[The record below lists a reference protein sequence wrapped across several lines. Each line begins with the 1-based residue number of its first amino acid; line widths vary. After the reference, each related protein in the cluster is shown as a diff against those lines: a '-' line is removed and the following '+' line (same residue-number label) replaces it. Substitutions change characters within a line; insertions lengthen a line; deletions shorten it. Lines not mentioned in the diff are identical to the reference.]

1 MKKKKRLVWQI
12 FPAFF
17 LIALA
22 SLAVAIWFASNA
34 LNFFF
39 LKQTAFDLKDHLALL
54 QHQIRPHFQ
63 DPQFQRID
71 QICNEAGQLTDTR
84 FTVILPDGRVVG
96 DSRENPVHMDNHAD
110 RPEVRAARDAGYGQS
125 MRYSKTL
132 DRNLLYVAT
141 AMRDGERLIA
151 VTRAALP
158 VVFLDE
164 QKQAIQWRM
173 AGGGLVIAV
182 LVGVISLLASRKI
195 SRPIEELRIGA
206 EVFASGELERKLA
219 IPETE
224 ELASLAEAMNE
235 MADQLDRRIQ
245 TVVDQRNELET
256 VLASMHEGVV
266 AINTAETII
275 NMNQAAADM
284 FENEREKAAGRS
296 VQEVVRNLELQNF
309 VREALATDEAQESDI
324 SLFTPA
330 ETILNI
336 HSSPIRDSEGQ
347 RIGTLLVMADVT
359 KLRRLEN
366 MRRDFVANVSHEIK
380 TPLTA
385 IKGYVETLVNQEVDS
400 KDDYE
405 RFLGIINKHVNR
417 LDAIVEDLLSL
428 SRIERAVDIAE
439 SPLDFTEARIGDI
452 IQTAVQVLQNRADEK
467 NISIDRRGEMDLKA
481 RVDATLI
488 EQAIL
493 NLLDNA
499 IKYSD
504 NGSVVAIDVERRNGA
519 TGIHITDHGC
529 GIAKNH
535 LSRLFER
542 FYRVDKARSRQM
554 GGTGLGLAIVKH
566 IVQAHGGQVTV
577 VSRPGRGSTFSVLL
591 PS

>member
-1 MKKKKRLVWQI
+1 MRKKKRLVWQI

-34 LNFFF
+34 LNLFF
-39 LKQTAFDLKDHLALL
+39 LKQTALDLKDHLALL
-54 QHQIRPHFQ
+54 QHQIRPHFSQ
-63 DPQFQRID
+63 TNFQRIE
-71 QICNEAGQLTDTR
+71 QICQENGQLTETR

-110 RPEVRAARDAGYGQS
+110 RPEIRAARAEGYGQS

-141 AMRDGERLIA
+141 AMREGERLIA

-164 QKQAIQWRM
+164 QKRAIQWRM
-173 AGGGLVIAV
+173 AGGGLVIAA

-206 EVFASGELERKLA
+206 EVFANGELAHKLA

-224 ELASLAEAMNE
+224 ELASLAEAMNK

-266 AINTAETII
+266 AIDTAEAII

-284 FENEREKAAGRS
+284 FESERDKAAGRS

-324 SLFTPA
+324 SLFTPG

-336 HSSPIRDSEGQ
+336 HSSPIRDGSGQ
-347 RIGTLLVMADVT
+347 CIGTLLVMADVT

-400 KDDYE
+400 KGDYE

-428 SRIERAVDIAE
+428 SRIERTVDIAE
-439 SPLDFTEARIGDI
+439 SPLEFTETRIGDI
-452 IQTAVQVLQNRADEK
+452 IQTAIQVCQNRADEK
-467 NISIDRRGEMDLKA
+467 NIAIDPSGELDLKA

-504 NGSVVAIDVERRNGA
+504 NGSVVAIDVEHRNGA

-529 GIAKNH
+529 GIAKTH
-535 LSRLFER
+535 LARLFER

-577 VSRPGRGSTFSVLL
+577 DSKPGRGSTFSVLL

>member
-1 MKKKKRLVWQI
+1 
-12 FPAFF
+12 
-17 LIALA
+17 
-22 SLAVAIWFASNA
+22 
-34 LNFFF
+34 
-39 LKQTAFDLKDHLALL
+39 
-54 QHQIRPHFQ
+54 
-63 DPQFQRID
+63 
-71 QICNEAGQLTDTR
+71 
-84 FTVILPDGRVVG
+84 
-96 DSRENPVHMDNHAD
+96 
-110 RPEVRAARDAGYGQS
+110 

-266 AINTAETII
+266 AIDTAETII

-284 FENEREKAAGRS
+284 FESEREKAAGRS

>member
-22 SLAVAIWFASNA
+22 SLAVAIWFATNA

-39 LKQTAFDLKDHLALL
+39 LKQTTLDLKDHIALL
-54 QHQIRPHFQ
+54 QNQIRPHFQ
-63 DPQFQRID
+63 DQQLPQIERI
-71 QICNEAGQLTDTR
+71 CKEAGQLTDIR

-96 DSRENPVHMDNHAD
+96 DSRENPTHMDNHAD
-110 RPEVRAARDAGYGQS
+110 RPEIRAAVAEGFGQS
-125 MRYSKTL
+125 MRYSNTL

-141 AMRDGERLIA
+141 AMRNGEHLLA

-164 QKQAIQWRM
+164 QKKAIQWRM
-173 AGGGLVIAV
+173 AGGGLVIAL
-182 LVGVISLLASRKI
+182 LVGVISLLATRKI

-206 EVFASGELERKLA
+206 DVFSSGNLEHKLA
-219 IPETE
+219 IPDTE
-224 ELASLAEAMNE
+224 ELASLAEAMNK
-235 MADQLDRRIQ
+235 MAGQLDRRLK

-256 VLASMHEGVV
+256 VLANMHEGIV
-266 AINTAETII
+266 AINTHEAII
-275 NMNQAAADM
+275 SMNRAAADM
-284 FENEREKAAGRS
+284 FENDREKATGRS
-296 VQEVVRNLELQNF
+296 VQEVVRNIELQTF
-309 VREALATDEAQESDI
+309 VRQALATDDEQEDDI
-324 SLFTPA
+324 SLFRPS

-336 HSSPIRDSEGQ
+336 RSSPILDVRGQ

-385 IKGYVETLVNQEVDS
+385 IKGYVETLFNQEVDS
-400 KDDYE
+400 KEDAE
-405 RFLGIINKHVNR
+405 RFLGIIIKHVNR
-417 LDAIVEDLLSL
+417 LNAIVVDLLSL
-428 SRIERAVDIAE
+428 SRIERTGEDSGSA
-439 SPLDFTEARIGDI
+439 LDFADTRLGDI
-452 IQTAVQVLQNRADEK
+452 IQTAVQVCQKQADEK
-467 NISIDRRGEMDLKA
+467 NISIEQRGELDLKA
-481 RVDATLI
+481 HVDATLL

-499 IKYSD
+499 IKFSD
-504 NGSVVAIDVERRNGA
+504 DGNMVAIDVERRNGA

-529 GIAKNH
+529 GIARNH
-535 LSRLFER
+535 LARLFER

>member
-12 FPAFF
+12 FPSFF

-22 SLAVAIWFASNA
+22 SLVVAIWFASNA

-39 LKQTAFDLKDHLALL
+39 LKQTTLDLKDHIALL
-54 QHQIRPHFQ
+54 QNQIRPHFHDQ
-63 DPQFQRID
+63 QIPQIER
-71 QICNEAGQLTDTR
+71 ICNEAGQLTDIR

-96 DSRENPVHMDNHAD
+96 DSRENPTHMDNHAD
-110 RPEVRAARDAGYGQS
+110 RPEIRAAMAEGFGQS
-125 MRYSKTL
+125 MRYSRTL

-141 AMRDGERLIA
+141 AMRNGEQLVA
-151 VTRAALP
+151 VTRAAMP

-164 QKQAIQWRM
+164 QKKAIRWRM
-173 AGGGLVIAV
+173 AGGGLVIAF
-182 LVGVISLLASRKI
+182 LVGVISLLATRKI

-206 EVFASGELERKLA
+206 DVFSSGNLEHKLA
-219 IPETE
+219 IPDTE
-224 ELASLAEAMNE
+224 ELASLAEAMNK
-235 MADQLDRRIQ
+235 MAGQLDRRIK

-256 VLASMHEGVV
+256 VLASMHEGIV
-266 AINTAETII
+266 AINTNEAII
-275 NMNQAAADM
+275 SMNRAAAEM
-284 FENEREKAAGRS
+284 FENDREKAKGRS
-296 VQEVVRNLELQNF
+296 FQEVVRNIELQTF
-309 VREALATDEAQESDI
+309 VRQALATDDEQEDDI
-324 SLFTPA
+324 SLFRPG
-330 ETILNI
+330 EIILNI
-336 HSSPIRDSEGQ
+336 RSSPILDVRGQ

-385 IKGYVETLVNQEVDS
+385 IKGYVETLFNREVDS
-400 KDDYE
+400 KEDSE
-405 RFLGIINKHVNR
+405 RFLGIIIKHVNR
-417 LDAIVEDLLSL
+417 LNAIVEDLLSL
-428 SRIERAVDIAE
+428 SRIERTDEDSGSA
-439 SPLDFTEARIGDI
+439 LDFADTRLGDI
-452 IQTAVQVLQNRADEK
+452 IQTAVQVCQNQADEK
-467 NISIDRRGEMDLKA
+467 NITIEQRGELDLKA
-481 RVDATLI
+481 HVDATLL

-499 IKYSD
+499 IKFSD
-504 NGSVVAIDVERRNGA
+504 DGNVVAIDVERRNGA
-519 TGIHITDHGC
+519 TGIHITDQGC
-529 GIAKNH
+529 GIARNH
-535 LSRLFER
+535 LARLFER

-577 VSRPGRGSTFSVLL
+577 DSKLGRGSTFSVLL